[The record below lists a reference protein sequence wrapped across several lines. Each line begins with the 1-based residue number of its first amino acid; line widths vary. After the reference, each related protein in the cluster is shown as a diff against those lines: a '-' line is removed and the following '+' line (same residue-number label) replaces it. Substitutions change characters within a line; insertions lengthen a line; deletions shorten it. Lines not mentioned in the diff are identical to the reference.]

1 MPIRGGRRGRRVMDE
16 EQPLPEEV
24 EMEENLRRE
33 LENKFKPMFAQH
45 GREGLPLKNLRD
57 ELIDEGITEN
67 IPDERVQELLMRA
80 DGDGDAHIT
89 YKEFMA
95 MMTRDLT
102 KAERSA
108 FRSVLRDAIADILPK
123 HMREDFI
130 ANYTCCPPP
139 IFMITISIVE
149 IIVFV
154 VYALELKD
162 TSNPVTANTGVPSY
176 SPLIYLPKRRYEAWR
191 FVTYMFIHQGY
202 LHIISNLIFQ
212 LLLGLPL
219 EMVNKFWRILIIYV
233 LGVIAGSLAHSVT
246 DHDVALAGASGGCYA
261 LIGAHIASVIVNW
274 KEMNYK
280 CFEGNIC
287 RFLLSAPVRLTLLLT
302 FSILDTGNAVYRRFF
317 DANATTKI
325 GISAHIGGLLAGL
338 LLGIPILKN
347 IKELPWE
354 KTLGWITLAVYLI
367 FVSFAMFFNGL
378 YPGYPETDWTP
389 L

>member
-1 MPIRGGRRGRRVMDE
+1 MDE
-16 EQPLPEEV
+16 EEPLPEEV
-24 EMEENLRRE
+24 EMEENLRME
-33 LENKFKPMFAQH
+33 LQRKFKPLFDQVIVASH
-45 GREGLPLKNLRD
+45 GREGLPLSNLRD
-57 ELIDEGITEN
+57 ELVDEGITEN
-67 IPDERVQELLMRA
+67 IPDERLRDLLQRA
-80 DGDGDAHIT
+80 DTDGDAHMT
-89 YKEFMA
+89 YKEFMT

-108 FRSVLRDAIADILPK
+108 FRQVLRGAIADILPK

-139 IFMITISIVE
+139 IFMIIISIIE
-149 IIVFV
+149 IIIFV
-154 VYALELKD
+154 VYAMELKD
-162 TSNPVTANTGVPSY
+162 SSTPVTATSGVPLY

-191 FVTYMFIHQGY
+191 FITYMFIHQGY

-212 LLLGLPL
+212 LILGLPL
-219 EMVNKFWRILIIYV
+219 EMVNKFWRVLVIYV

-261 LIGAHIASVIVNW
+261 LIGAHMASVIVNW

-280 CFEGNIC
+280 CFEGSIC

-302 FSILDTGNAVYRRFF
+302 FSILDTANAVYRRFF
-317 DANATTKI
+317 VEDAVKI
-325 GISAHIGGLLAGL
+325 GIAAHIGGLLAGL
-338 LLGIPILKN
+338 LLGIPVLRN

-354 KTLGWITLAVYLI
+354 KTLGWVTLAIYLV

-378 YPGYPETDWTP
+378 FPGYPQTDWTS